1 MEEHIIIQN
10 CLKNDRVS
18 QSKLYNLYHKV
29 MMGVCLRYCKEVF
42 MAEEALQNGFIKM
55 FLSLNSYD
63 QSRPFAPWFRRIII
77 NSCLDQLTKH
87 KISIQIEE
95 AHFEDRD
102 YIEYPETDLTH
113 QEVMKI
119 VQNMPA
125 GYRTVFNM
133 YIIDDMSH
141 QEIAQSLHINEA
153 TSRSQLFK
161 ARNYIRTTLIN
172 QKKISL

>member
-77 NSCLDQLTKH
+77 NSCLDQLAKNKVSILH
-87 KISIQIEE
+87 KRGKIPLLCILIFIKDIYHFYGNMAGCIS
-95 AHFEDRD
+95 FSC
-102 YIEYPETDLTH
+102 
-113 QEVMKI
+113 
-119 VQNMPA
+119 N
-125 GYRTVFNM
+125 
-133 YIIDDMSH
+133 
-141 QEIAQSLHINEA
+141 
-153 TSRSQLFK
+153 
-161 ARNYIRTTLIN
+161 
-172 QKKISL
+172 